1 MQDLFNF
8 LDKFS
13 FQNLEEIEK
22 AILSFREGKIEN
34 FTPSLEDYEDASQI
48 ARAYAREKGF
58 LYFFRMQH

>member
-13 FQNLEEIEK
+13 FKSLEDIEK
-22 AILSFREGKIEN
+22 AILSFWDANIEN
-34 FTPSLEDYEDASQI
+34 FSISLEDYEDASQI

-58 LYFFRMQH
+58 ILD